1 MTRTRVKAALVYIST
16 ALATPALA
24 QDATGCLDH
33 GAITRY
39 PGSVLQGCKTDN
51 YLPYKVPMG
60 PVTDYRTI
68 GEWIE
73 TEGRVTRNFYSLTGG
88 ERTHPEVWKNYQD
101 ALVAAGFEI
110 IAEGMFAE
118 RNVKGDIG
126 RGSWLSVYYIAN
138 PWGENG
144 AVNKLVT
151 GKLFERRNWRC
162 LWQEGTRRRYDLRT
176 RFTGTTFQRRSGHA
190 NRRC

>member
-1 MTRTRVKAALVYIST
+1 
-16 ALATPALA
+16 
-24 QDATGCLDH
+24 
-33 GAITRY
+33 
-39 PGSVLQGCKTDN
+39 
-51 YLPYKVPMG
+51 MG

-118 RNVKGDIG
+118 RNVKATSARPD
-126 RGSWLSVYYIAN
+126 R
-138 PWGENG
+138 
-144 AVNKLVT
+144 
-151 GKLFERRNWRC
+151 ERNAP
-162 LWQEGTRRRYDLRT
+162 TI
-176 RFTGTTFQRRSGHA
+176 RFTYSFHWNNIPAAKWPR
-190 NRRC
+190 